1 MSTMRLSLLCVAG
14 LMLLSG
20 SLMPRHVPANGSG
33 TSLQILNIGAQALPD
48 GTISYRACVASDS
61 SPVNADLT
69 IGPSSGAPG
78 SIVLILSENGFA
90 CAAQPG
96 TYLLTDTLTP
106 PNTGSPV
113 TYVFQEICARNADGV
128 ACLGANDKLGGL
140 PIDFSC
146 SVDVAVNA
154 SGQAISPTVLRP
166 CTGGQGNLNGTT
178 PLPATATPTGSPPSQ
193 ACTQPTSEPTDTS
206 TPTTPPGSAT
216 PMATNTTAPSSVPS
230 DTPTSLPANT
240 ATPTFPPLPTATPT
254 FPPPPTFT
262 PRPTATRTPT
272 STPSPTNTP
281 TPRPTATI
289 IPLWSPTPRPF
300 GPRPRIRPHD
310 NATSAPDCT
319 ATPIATAGQAA
330 TDTATATTTAQPGT
344 PSATISAPQLTMTAM
359 AMWTGP
365 QQPSPTPVLGNATL
379 AAATATSSATA
390 TSNAVAPT
398 SSPPAT
404 APTKNERTQTKA
416 GAGKPSK
423 ARATPLVVA
432 INARVLRPGDTL
444 QIAIRYQAGASVT
457 ATLRGATRRDVVAR
471 GKTNKHGIALLHLRI
486 PVINLPS
493 GHKTV
498 SLAVLGVNSKGIR
511 STYSTPI
518 QLANLI
524 ALATMQTLRAC
535 VQTLQVYIAYFP
547 NLPVQLSVQSGRQS
561 RRLTLRTGRSG
572 TVIRRIPVSYLAVR
586 AAALNVAVGINGRHK
601 GHNDVERLTVRLA
614 VPAACRG

>member
-1 MSTMRLSLLCVAG
+1 M
-14 LMLLSG
+14 
-20 SLMPRHVPANGSG
+20 
-33 TSLQILNIGAQALPD
+33 
-48 GTISYRACVASDS
+48 
-61 SPVNADLT
+61 
-69 IGPSSGAPG
+69 
-78 SIVLILSENGFA
+78 
-90 CAAQPG
+90 
-96 TYLLTDTLTP
+96 
-106 PNTGSPV
+106 
-113 TYVFQEICARNADGV
+113 
-128 ACLGANDKLGGL
+128 
-140 PIDFSC
+140 
-146 SVDVAVNA
+146 
-154 SGQAISPTVLRP
+154 
-166 CTGGQGNLNGTT
+166 
-178 PLPATATPTGSPPSQ
+178 
-193 ACTQPTSEPTDTS
+193 
-206 TPTTPPGSAT
+206 
-216 PMATNTTAPSSVPS
+216 
-230 DTPTSLPANT
+230 
-240 ATPTFPPLPTATPT
+240 
-254 FPPPPTFT
+254 
-262 PRPTATRTPT
+262 
-272 STPSPTNTP
+272 
-281 TPRPTATI
+281 
-289 IPLWSPTPRPF
+289 
-300 GPRPRIRPHD
+300 
-310 NATSAPDCT
+310 
-319 ATPIATAGQAA
+319 
-330 TDTATATTTAQPGT
+330 
-344 PSATISAPQLTMTAM
+344 
-359 AMWTGP
+359 
-365 QQPSPTPVLGNATL
+365 LGNATL

-404 APTKNERTQTKA
+404 APVKNERTQTKA

-457 ATLRGATRRDVVAR
+457 ATLRGATRRNVVAR

-498 SLAVLGVNSKGIR
+498 SLAVLGVNSRGIR

-524 ALATMQTLRAC
+524 VLATMQTLRAC

-572 TVIRRIPVSYLAVR
+572 TVIRSIPVSYLAVR